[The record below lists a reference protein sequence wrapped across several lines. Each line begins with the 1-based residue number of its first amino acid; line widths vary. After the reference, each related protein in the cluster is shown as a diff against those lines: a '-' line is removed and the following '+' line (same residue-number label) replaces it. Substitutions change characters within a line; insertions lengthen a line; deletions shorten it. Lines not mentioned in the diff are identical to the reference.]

1 MQNKG
6 DEHDNNFKSKF
17 LTDAEIAKE
26 KLNNVSPSMCLAK
39 WKQVSLH
46 LPTGLN
52 NSCYHPPLHQIPL
65 DNLETNPSSLHNTEY
80 KKKIRKLMTDGIRP
94 DECSY
99 CWKMEDLGNLSDRH
113 YRSGEPWAIKDF
125 ESIIAD
131 PQQDTNPSYVE
142 VNFNNACNLKCSYCS
157 PQFSSSWVAEMK
169 KDGAYPTS
177 TPHNAPEH
185 FVGNRLPIPHSQPN
199 PYVDAFWKWWPELYK
214 ELIHFRMTG
223 GEPMM
228 DKNTYR
234 VFDYVL
240 ENPKA
245 DLHLNTTSNFS
256 VEEKLWV
263 KYLDY
268 VKQLCT
274 GKIEHFMQY
283 VSVDTWGKQ
292 AEYIREGLD
301 FDLMWSRVEQFLEEV
316 PSYSSLTFIIT
327 MNNLSVSNLH
337 KLMEGILKLRKKYS
351 KDFQRVWFDTPVLN
365 TPTWQSLQILPEP
378 YVIKLNR
385 VKQFME
391 ANLETED
398 DLYHGFK
405 DYEVKR
411 MERDI
416 AWMSTELDD
425 KYIRQQQADFYKFF
439 AESDR
444 RHNKNFLDY
453 FPEMTEWWNTCKAK
467 SYE

>member
-1 MQNKG
+1 MNKG

-17 LTDAEIAKE
+17 LSDAEIAKE
-26 KLNNVSPSMCLAK
+26 NLSQISETFCLAK

-52 NSCYHPPLHQIPL
+52 NSCYHPPLHKIPL
-65 DNLETNPSSLHNTEY
+65 DNLDTNPSLLHNTPY
-80 KKKIRKLMTDGIRP
+80 KKEQRQKMMSSVRP

-99 CWKMEDLGNLSDRH
+99 CWKMEDLGKLSDRH
-113 YRSGEPWAIKDF
+113 YRSGEPWAKKDF
-125 ESIIAD
+125 HKIVQNPMDDI
-131 PQQDTNPSYVE
+131 NPSYVE

-185 FVGNRLPIPHSQPN
+185 FVGNRMPIPHSQPN
-199 PYVDAFWKWWPELYK
+199 PYVDAFWKWWPDLYK

-316 PSYSSLTFIIT
+316 PNYSSLTFIIT

-337 KLMEGILKLRKKYS
+337 KLMEGILELRKKYS

-365 TPTWQSLQILPEP
+365 TPTWQSMQILPEP
-378 YVIKLNR
+378 YVMKLEK

-391 ANLETED
+391 QNLETED

-416 AWMSTELDD
+416 AWMSSPLDD
-425 KYIRQQQADFYKFF
+425 EYKNKQMADFYRFF
-439 AESDR
+439 NESDK
-444 RHNKNFLDY
+444 RHSKQFIEY
-453 FPEMTEWWNTCKAK
+453 FPEMHDWWHECKYFANK
-467 SYE
+467 

>member
-1 MQNKG
+1 MNKG

-17 LTDAEIAKE
+17 LSDAEIAKE
-26 KLNNVSPSMCLAK
+26 NLSQISRTFCLAK

-65 DNLETNPSSLHNTEY
+65 DNLENNPSSLHNTPY
-80 KKKIRKLMTDGIRP
+80 KKEQRQKMMSSARP

-113 YRSGEPWAIKDF
+113 YRSGEPWAKKDF
-125 ESIIAD
+125 HKIVQNPMDDI
-131 PQQDTNPSYVE
+131 NPSYVE

-199 PYVDAFWKWWPELYK
+199 PYVDAFWKWWPDLYK
-214 ELIHFRMTG
+214 DLDHFRMTG

-256 VEEKLWV
+256 VEQKLWD

-268 VKQLCT
+268 LKRLCT

-283 VSVDTWGKQ
+283 VSVDTWGRQ

-327 MNNLSVSNLH
+327 MNNLSVSNLD
-337 KLMEGILKLRKKYS
+337 KLIEGILTLRKKYS

-378 YVIKLNR
+378 YVMKLEK

-391 ANLETED
+391 QNLETED

-411 MERDI
+411 MQRDI
-416 AWMSTELDD
+416 DWMKTQLDD
-425 KYIRQQQADFYKFF
+425 DYVKQQQADFYRFF

-444 RHNKNFLDY
+444 RHNKNFLEY
-453 FPEMTEWWNTCKAK
+453 FPEMSEWWNRCHHFAK
-467 SYE
+467 Q

>member
-1 MQNKG
+1 MNKG
-6 DEHDNNFKSKF
+6 DEHTNNFKSKF
-17 LTDAEIAKE
+17 LSDAEIAKE
-26 KLNNVSPSMCLAK
+26 NLSQISETFCLAK

-65 DNLETNPSSLHNTEY
+65 ENLDSNPSLLHNTPY
-80 KKKIRKLMTDGIRP
+80 KKEQRQKMMSSVRP

-99 CWKMEDLGNLSDRH
+99 CWKMEDLGKLSDRH
-113 YRSGEPWAIKDF
+113 YRSGESWAKKDF
-125 ESIIAD
+125 
-131 PQQDTNPSYVE
+131 DTIVQNPMDDINPSYVE

-157 PQFSSSWVAEMK
+157 PQFSSSWMSEMK
-169 KDGAYPTS
+169 SEGAYPTS
-177 TPHNAPEH
+177 IPHNAPDH
-185 FVGNRLPIPHSQPN
+185 FVGNRMPIPHSQPN
-199 PYVDAFWKWWPELYK
+199 PYVDAFWKWWPDLYK

-316 PSYSSLTFIIT
+316 PNYSSLTFIIT

-337 KLMEGILKLRKKYS
+337 KLMEGILELRKKYS

-365 TPTWQSLQILPEP
+365 TPTWQSMQILPEP
-378 YVIKLNR
+378 YVMKLEK

-391 ANLETED
+391 QNLETED

-416 AWMSTELDD
+416 AWTKTNLDENYV
-425 KYIRQQQADFYKFF
+425 KQQQADFYKFF
-439 AESDR
+439 TESDK
-444 RHNKNFLDY
+444 RHNKAFIEY
-453 FPEMTEWWNTCKAK
+453 FPEMKEWWSTCKAQANNV
-467 SYE
+467 

>member
-1 MQNKG
+1 
-6 DEHDNNFKSKF
+6 
-17 LTDAEIAKE
+17 
-26 KLNNVSPSMCLAK
+26 
-39 WKQVSLH
+39 
-46 LPTGLN
+46 
-52 NSCYHPPLHQIPL
+52 
-65 DNLETNPSSLHNTEY
+65 
-80 KKKIRKLMTDGIRP
+80 
-94 DECSY
+94 
-99 CWKMEDLGNLSDRH
+99 
-113 YRSGEPWAIKDF
+113 
-125 ESIIAD
+125 
-131 PQQDTNPSYVE
+131 
-142 VNFNNACNLKCSYCS
+142 
-157 PQFSSSWVAEMK
+157 
-169 KDGAYPTS
+169 
-177 TPHNAPEH
+177 
-185 FVGNRLPIPHSQPN
+185 
-199 PYVDAFWKWWPELYK
+199 
-214 ELIHFRMTG
+214 MTG

-240 ENPKA
+240 ANPKA

-283 VSVDTWGKQ
+283 VSVDTWGLQ

-316 PSYSSLTFIIT
+316 PNYSSLTFIIT